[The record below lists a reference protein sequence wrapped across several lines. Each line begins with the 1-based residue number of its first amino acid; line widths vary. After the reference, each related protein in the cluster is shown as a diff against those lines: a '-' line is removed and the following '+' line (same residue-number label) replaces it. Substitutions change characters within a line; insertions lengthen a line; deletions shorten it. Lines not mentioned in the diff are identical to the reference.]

1 MTAPANSGGPGAPAG
16 SQQQGQEPAAE
27 QGQTDPSQQGGTGQ
41 EPGSAEQGTP
51 DLTAI
56 TDPVLRSYV
65 ESQLRDAAE
74 ARQEAA
80 RYRTQAREAQGK
92 VTEYERASETAEQ
105 TAERERAERDAET
118 ERLRQENRDLRVGGT
133 VKAAALEAKAFDAE
147 LVYTLVESQV
157 TLDDKGAPTNVAALL
172 TDLKRD
178 KPYLFRRTDAGAGA
192 GADPGSSPEAGGGIN
207 AFIRGRGTAAVR

>member
-1 MTAPANSGGPGAPAG
+1 MSTPANGTGPGAPAAG
-16 SQQQGQEPAAE
+16 QQQGQEPAA
-27 QGQTDPSQQGGTGQ
+27 QQTDTAPTAQTGSGQ
-41 EPGSAEQGTP
+41 EPPAGQPGTP

-56 TDPVLRSYV
+56 TDPTLRSYV

-133 VKAAALEAKAFDAE
+133 VKAAALEAKAFDPE

-157 TLDDKGAPTNVAALL
+157 VLDEQGGPTNVAALL
-172 TDLKRD
+172 SDLRRD

-192 GADPGSSPEAGGGIN
+192 GADPGSTPGAGGGIN